1 VPKSCRFLVAVLW
14 FQPRDYSVPSPGAR
28 WRWSV
33 AHLGQICSISG
44 YIFFFAGQALHTSG
58 TIAVDCDGAIALGG
72 NVAGC
77 FEGSGASWLVPRRCI
92 SAALLIIF
100 WFDACGLCFV
110 MCEMISGGTGY
121 MFSDCLC

>member
-1 VPKSCRFLVAVLW
+1 MDCGWECGSLNR
-14 FQPRDYSVPSPGAR
+14 GAR

-77 FEGSGASWLVPRRCI
+77 FEGSGASWLVPRHCT

-100 WFDACGLCFV
+100 GLMHV
-110 MCEMISGGTGY
+110 VSV
-121 MFSDCLC
+121 L